1 MESKQ
6 NKFKVTLKHT
16 IVYLA
21 ESDNKE
27 KNLSSRKKEK
37 MIIKS
42 IIRRYFTEKNRIF
55 FLGKKQKK
63 IEWYC

>member
-21 ESDNKE
+21 ESENKE
-27 KNLSSRKKEK
+27 KNLSSRKNEK

-55 FLGKKQKK
+55 FF
-63 IEWYC
+63 